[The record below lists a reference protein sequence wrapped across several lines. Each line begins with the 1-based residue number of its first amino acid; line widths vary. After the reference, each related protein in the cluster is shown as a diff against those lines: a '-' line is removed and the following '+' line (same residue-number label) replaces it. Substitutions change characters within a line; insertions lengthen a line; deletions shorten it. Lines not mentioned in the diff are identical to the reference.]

1 MIWNFHEVKLVP
13 SNFLKIP
20 KTLFF
25 LRDKRGS
32 PVVFPIG
39 GKVHTIKKMIIE
51 TIWWQSSDITGV
63 HAFTIARLVWC
74 GATSITTDLCS
85 CLSYRP
91 IDRSVTKG
99 HLITRPHL
107 QACQSKIFQRWRQHF
122 ICCRWV
128 VIIEAI
134 RNCVRV
140 DVRSHLVQRE
150 ESLDFYPVKNR
161 VERFCVAEEKQCA
174 CVYVRERE

>member
-1 MIWNFHEVKLVP
+1 MEWTEHGN
-13 SNFLKIP
+13 
-20 KTLFF
+20 LFISF
-25 LRDKRGS
+25 VYDVMSKS
-32 PVVFPIG
+32 
-39 GKVHTIKKMIIE
+39 
-51 TIWWQSSDITGV
+51 
-63 HAFTIARLVWC
+63 
-74 GATSITTDLCS
+74 
-85 CLSYRP
+85 P

-174 CVYVRERE
+174 CVYVCVRESRDTRCIDKENTQDLEMYIHKGERLNIIQCGRRVLYIVTLSLH